1 MSSRVVNS
9 TINERILLMKYKLL
23 LAEDEQIERLAMKKM
38 INMQYQDIYE
48 IFEAE
53 NGIEAVDIALK
64 EQPDMIFM
72 DIKMPGMTGLEAAAK
87 IRESNKSVKII
98 FVTAFDTF
106 EYAKG
111 AISVKAEEMLLKPV
125 DMDEFISQM
134 NDWTEQ
140 LEQERNEKDTL
151 ENINPLKRQYEI
163 EFVETVQKFSC
174 QKEDI
179 EYYLNALDIEFKGVV
194 VAQVDFTTAPDY
206 KKAGNAKRD
215 VIIKDFI
222 DRLNVISQGC
232 NYRIVTGRAESCI
245 KVLFF
250 VNNNDNEK
258 NNTLYKDNI
267 INDIKSFLD
276 KTSQYLGL
284 RVDIRISDFI
294 ETELKIPTG
303 VYQASVHGDTERNN
317 LVLYPF
323 ELEKELIDNIAQGLF
338 DKSDSII
345 LKISKELKKNFTG
358 DGYRHMVLELYS
370 VVKRAIIQISPD
382 ALMNYADKLS
392 DEIDDEKSFCEFF
405 TQLFE
410 YAKDYTQQHSD
421 RNKLLIQKVKAYVE
435 EHYAEELTL
444 DDMADMIGYST
455 YYFMKLIKEYMG
467 MSFGDFLTSVR
478 MNNAKKLLISTN
490 MSISEVGY
498 SVGYNDANYFARVF
512 KRQEKVTPSEYKRQ
526 YNRNGE

>member
-1 MSSRVVNS
+1 MR
-9 TINERILLMKYKLL
+9 YKLL
-23 LAEDEQIERLAMKKM
+23 LAEDEQIERLAMKKIIGM
-38 INMQYQDIYE
+38 KYQDVYE

-53 NGIEAVDIALK
+53 NGIQAVDIALNEK
-64 EQPDMIFM
+64 PDIIFM
-72 DIKMPGMTGLEAAAK
+72 DIKMPGMTGLEAASK
-87 IRESNKSVKII
+87 IRESDKSVKII
-98 FVTAFDTF
+98 FVTAFDSF
-106 EYAKG
+106 EYAKE
-111 AISVKAEEMLLKPV
+111 AISIKAEDLLLKPV
-125 DMDEFISQM
+125 DMDEFLSRLE
-134 NDWTEQ
+134 DWTKQ
-140 LEQERNEKDTL
+140 LEQEKAEKNSS
-151 ENINPLKRQYEI
+151 EGIKSLKRQYEI

-179 EYYLNALDIEFKGVV
+179 EYYLNELEIDFHGVV
-194 VAQVDFTTAPDY
+194 AAQVNFTTDPSY
-206 KKAGNAKRD
+206 QKLGNAKKD
-215 VIIKDFI
+215 VIVKQFI
-222 DRLNVISQGC
+222 EKLYEMSNGYT
-232 NYRIVTGRAESCI
+232 YRIIVGRVESCI
-245 KVLFF
+245 KILFF
-250 VNNNDNEK
+250 SNNNDGIHKDK
-258 NNTLYKDNI
+258 NSE
-267 INDIKSFLD
+267 IKHILD
-276 KTSQYLGL
+276 KTSQHLGL

-294 ETELKIPTG
+294 DSELKIPAG
-303 VYQASVHGDTERNN
+303 VYQASVHGDAELNN

-338 DKSDSII
+338 DKTYDII
-345 LKISKELKKNFTG
+345 IRISKELTKNFTG
-358 DGYRHMVLELYS
+358 NGYKHMVLELYS

-382 ALMNYADKLS
+382 ALMNYADKLC
-392 DEIDDEKSFCEFF
+392 DEIDDEKRFCEFF

-455 YYFMKLIKEYMG
+455 YYFMKLIKEYLG

-478 MNNAKKLLISTN
+478 MNNAKKLLLSTN

-526 YNRNGE
+526 S

>member
-1 MSSRVVNS
+1 
-9 TINERILLMKYKLL
+9 MKYKLL
-23 LAEDEQIERLAMKKM
+23 LAEDEQIERLAMKKI

-53 NGIEAVDIALK
+53 NGIQAVDIALK
-64 EQPDMIFM
+64 EKPDMIFM
-72 DIKMPGMTGLEAAAK
+72 DIKMPGMTGLEAATK

-111 AISVKAEEMLLKPV
+111 AVSVKAEEILLKPV
-125 DMDEFISQM
+125 DMDEFIPKM
-134 NDWTEQ
+134 NEWTEQ
-140 LEQERNEKDTL
+140 LEQERNEKAVS
-151 ENINPLKRQYEI
+151 ENVNPLKRQYEI
-163 EFVETVQKFSC
+163 EFIETVQKFSC

-179 EYYLNALDIEFKGVV
+179 EYYLNALEIDFQGVV
-194 VAQVDFTTAPDY
+194 ATQVDFTTAPDY
-206 KKAGNAKRD
+206 KKSGNAKKD

-222 DRLNVISQGC
+222 DKLYDMSEGC

-245 KVLFF
+245 KILFF
-250 VNNNDNEK
+250 VNNNIDK
-258 NNTLYKDNI
+258 HDTLNKDNI
-267 INDIKSFLD
+267 IKDVKHLLD

-284 RVDIRISDFI
+284 RVDIRVSDFI
-294 ETELKIPTG
+294 DVELKIPSA
-303 VYQASVHGDTERNN
+303 VYQASVHGNAEMNN

-338 DKSDSII
+338 DKSDNII
-345 LKISKELKKNFTG
+345 IRISKELTKNFTG
-358 DGYRHMVLELYS
+358 DGYRHMVLELYA
-370 VVKRAIIQISPD
+370 VVKRSIIQISPD

-405 TQLFE
+405 THLFE

-478 MNNAKKLLISTN
+478 MNNAKKLLVSTN